1 MMQNRLLMSN
11 NSYLIKFLL
20 IFFITFSLNDNAI
33 SQNLLTNKKD
43 LDYEII
49 DTVNIDGSLRDI
61 RVVWLNDTIVINK
74 RNDDYT
80 IDTSEFQS
88 QSFIE
93 FMEASAQNC
102 YSYALEK
109 YFDNDS
115 IYSQNLFN
123 RNVTIVGPVIH
134 TIIDNHFQLVHEFSV
149 KETKKFMKHVPDN
162 SIIGFLD
169 KEGRIMHMVY
179 FNGGVFFT
187 KNGLFPATEF
197 TNIRKLLK
205 VFLSHN
211 ITQLR
216 IYEFLEFNNTN

>member
-1 MMQNRLLMSN
+1 
-11 NSYLIKFLL
+11 
-20 IFFITFSLNDNAI
+20 
-33 SQNLLTNKKD
+33 
-43 LDYEII
+43 
-49 DTVNIDGSLRDI
+49 
-61 RVVWLNDTIVINK
+61 
-74 RNDDYT
+74 
-80 IDTSEFQS
+80 
-88 QSFIE
+88 
-93 FMEASAQNC
+93 
-102 YSYALEK
+102 
-109 YFDNDS
+109 
-115 IYSQNLFN
+115 
-123 RNVTIVGPVIH
+123 
-134 TIIDNHFQLVHEFSV
+134 LVHEFSV